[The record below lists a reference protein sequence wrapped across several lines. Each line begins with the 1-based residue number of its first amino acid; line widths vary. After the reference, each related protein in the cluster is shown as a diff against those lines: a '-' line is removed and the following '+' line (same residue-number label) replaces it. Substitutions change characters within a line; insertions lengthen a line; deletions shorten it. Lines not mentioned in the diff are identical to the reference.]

1 MSDSSL
7 EAMPTELGVKSGQG
21 ADIPLRQLW
30 ADGPVVL
37 AFVRHFG

>member
-1 MSDSSL
+1 MTPT
-7 EAMPTELGVKSGQG
+7 AMPTELEIVRPSGERV
-21 ADIPLRQLW
+21 PLRSLW